1 MSSHVEASGSAIA
14 HEVEPDGTRRSLL
27 AVLPLTTAWAGAA
40 GVVVVPTAF
49 VLVGAVVGR
58 SASGLSFL
66 LVMAPAMIGGAAA
79 AFVFGLAAG
88 ALAGLPD
95 WWLRRRRSAVL
106 GSVAAVVVLTVV
118 VAGATCVA
126 GLLVPYLLPWDV
138 GAQVSVVGA
147 ATAVSTVVV
156 IAVHR
161 RRERRRGQQER
172 GRTPA
177 GPRT

>member
-14 HEVEPDGTRRSLL
+14 HEVEADGTRRSLL
-27 AVLPLTTAWAGAA
+27 AVLLLTTAWAGAA

-49 VLVGAVVGR
+49 VVVGA
-58 SASGLSFL
+58 
-66 LVMAPAMIGGAAA
+66 
-79 AFVFGLAAG
+79 
-88 ALAGLPD
+88 
-95 WWLRRRRSAVL
+95 
-106 GSVAAVVVLTVV
+106 VV

-138 GAQVSVVGA
+138 GTQMSVVGA
-147 ATAVSTVVV
+147 ATAVSTLVV

-172 GRTPA
+172 GTAPA
-177 GPRT
+177 GSRT